1 LIPEASD
8 SVASRAFRSLIS
20 KYNKN
25 ENATVNIKFFEE
37 SSSGAST
44 ILLKRSMVAAA
55 RLWNQKN
62 LPQEPYP
69 VLIGRTLDW
78 LKKSALENNL
88 TPNFGWT
95 NIENQ
100 FREWKECSYAEFYS
114 TTGQPWY
121 VFCYSQP
128 AEQINKD
135 LSFLQV
141 GAHEYTHLIQFHL
154 SNSFYRNN
162 GDPLPPWLQE
172 GFAMYVG
179 TMLGGSTL
187 VDNNLRIQLINQL
200 KGTNSPLSDYKYRFP
215 EKWNDIY
222 PLGGFATEA
231 LVALKGIEVMEIMCS
246 KLAEGKTSEQA
257 ILLATGKDLNYWTE
271 LGQGYVDSIK
281 QGKPWTLDELR
292 NKS

>member
-1 LIPEASD
+1 
-8 SVASRAFRSLIS
+8 
-20 KYNKN
+20 
-25 ENATVNIKFFEE
+25 
-37 SSSGAST
+37 
-44 ILLKRSMVAAA
+44 
-55 RLWNQKN
+55 
-62 LPQEPYP
+62 
-69 VLIGRTLDW
+69 
-78 LKKSALENNL
+78 
-88 TPNFGWT
+88 
-95 NIENQ
+95 
-100 FREWKECSYAEFYS
+100 
-114 TTGQPWY
+114 
-121 VFCYSQP
+121 
-128 AEQINKD
+128 
-135 LSFLQV
+135 
-141 GAHEYTHLIQFHL
+141 
-154 SNSFYRNN
+154 
-162 GDPLPPWLQE
+162 
-172 GFAMYVG
+172 MYVG

>member
-1 LIPEASD
+1 
-8 SVASRAFRSLIS
+8 
-20 KYNKN
+20 
-25 ENATVNIKFFEE
+25 
-37 SSSGAST
+37 
-44 ILLKRSMVAAA
+44 MVAAA